1 MGILISVFHQTI
13 SNWGF
18 YFVIHCLL
26 ILFILEVIRFVD
38 LHPNQKSLLWF
49 RILYPLVIFFY
60 SWNELNVTVVMFFG
74 NHWAT
79 DILVAIDKLIFGVH
93 PTVWFSMWYNP
104 LLDEM
109 MNIFYAGYYL
119 FAPIVLVPLFF
130 LNKHSEIFATIA
142 IVMFTFFTNFILF
155 HFLPA
160 LGPQMIE
167 SIKALGSGE
176 FSGYWVASITKFFQA
191 KGSVKG
197 ACFPSSHISASV
209 AWSLSA
215 LRYEKRIGIFLL
227 PFTIGTSVS
236 TVYLGYHHAIDPIA
250 GFLWGISG
258 FYGCLKIL
266 QLRNEDPK
274 KSELY

>member
-1 MGILISVFHQTI
+1 ML
-13 SNWGF
+13 
-18 YFVIHCLL
+18 
-26 ILFILEVIRFVD
+26 
-38 LHPNQKSLLWF
+38 LLWL
-49 RILYPLVIFFY
+49 RILYPVVIFFY
-60 SWNELNVTVVMFFG
+60 SWNELNITVAMFFG

-79 DILVAIDKLIFGVH
+79 EVIVDIDKAIFGVH
-93 PTVWFSMWYNP
+93 PTVWFLKYYTP
-104 LLDEM
+104 LLDEI

-119 FAPIVLVPLFF
+119 FAPIVILPLFF
-130 LNKHSEIFATIA
+130 LNKQSEIFATIA
-142 IVMFTFFTNFILF
+142 IVVFTFFTNFVVF

-160 LGPQMIE
+160 LGPQMIA

-176 FSGYWVASITKFFQA
+176 FSGYWIASITKFFQA
-191 KGSVKG
+191 TGSVEG

-250 GFLWGISG
+250 GFLWGILG

-266 QLRNEDPK
+266 QLRGT
-274 KSELY
+274 KSSMIF